1 MVKFSKFCAVAV
13 HQETQVMNVGQAI
26 RLCRTQRG
34 ASQSTVASL
43 AQCSVSYLS
52 MLENNQRDP
61 TLSTVIKIAGALRVP
76 VGLLFVLA
84 ADQSD
89 LGDIN
94 EHIADQLMQ
103 SALAALETSA
113 RGPAQVGGHYG

>member
-1 MVKFSKFCAVAV
+1 
-13 HQETQVMNVGQAI
+13 MNVGQAI

-34 ASQSTVASL
+34 ASQSAVARL

-61 TLSTVIKIAGALRVP
+61 TLSTVIKIAEALRVP
-76 VGLLFVLA
+76 AGLLFVLA
-84 ADQSD
+84 ADPND

-94 EHIADQLMQ
+94 EQAADQLMQ
-103 SALAALETSA
+103 SALAALEASA